1 MVAARGAKEA
11 VEVRGNNQIKSKIAK
26 PKARHAEEKFR
37 LMFEAATSAMIMVS
51 DRGLITLV
59 NPRTEQ
65 LFRYRWKELLEQRIE
80 MLVPERYRSAHPDHR
95 QDCFQHPTTGTIG
108 AGRDLYG
115 LRKYGGEVPME
126 IGLSSIETDEGSFVL
141 ASIIDITERK
151 QAEQAWLKR

>member
-11 VEVRGNNQIKSKIAK
+11 VEVRGNNQIKSK
-26 PKARHAEEKFR
+26 
-37 LMFEAATSAMIMVS
+37 
-51 DRGLITLV
+51 G
-59 NPRTEQ
+59 
-65 LFRYRWKELLEQRIE
+65 
-80 MLVPERYRSAHPDHR
+80 
-95 QDCFQHPTTGTIG
+95 CFQHPTTGTLG